1 VNLTINILL
10 PFFNILEKIN
20 TFFLR
25 IGRQFAWIAI
35 LLMVIVILVQV
46 FFRYVLN
53 NALPWPDEVAR
64 FLMLWMTGLIA
75 PSAYRWGGFVSIDL
89 LERFLPK
96 LISTLL
102 TLFLLVVSL
111 FVLVIGLEL
120 GFKHINAGWIF
131 NSSSIKIPFHLI
143 GGKPEPIKL
152 AWMYMS
158 LPVGIIFL
166 ISVNIE
172 LILRNILTNFTKLDL
187 PEDYDKQKLETHNVS
202 LVSSFVFCIFI
213 NWLYSI
219 FLVL

>member
-1 VNLTINILL
+1 MNLTIKTLIYL
-10 PFFNILEKIN
+10 FNFLEKIN

-35 LLMVIVILVQV
+35 FLMVVVIMIQV

-53 NALPWPDEVAR
+53 SALPWPDEVAR

-75 PSAYRWGGFVSIDL
+75 PSAYRWGGFVSIDM

-96 LISTLL
+96 IISTLL
-102 TLFLLVVSL
+102 TLFLLIISL
-111 FVLVIGLEL
+111 FILIIGLEL

-131 NSSSIKIPFHLI
+131 SSASTKIPFNLI
-143 GGKPEPIKL
+143 GGKDEPIKL

-158 LPVGIIFL
+158 LPVGIVFL

-172 LILRNILTNFTKLDL
+172 LILRNFLSNFTKLEL
-187 PEDYDKQKLETHNVS
+187 PEDLDKQKLES
-202 LVSSFVFCIFI
+202 L
-213 NWLYSI
+213 
-219 FLVL
+219 

>member
-1 VNLTINILL
+1 MNLTINILL
-10 PFFNILEKIN
+10 FVFNILEKIN

-75 PSAYRWGGFVSIDL
+75 PSAYRWGGFVSIDML
-89 LERFLPK
+89 QRFLPK
-96 LISTLL
+96 ILSNILVFLILIISLTVLL
-102 TLFLLVVSL
+102 
-111 FVLVIGLEL
+111 IGFEMGL
-120 GFKHINAGWIF
+120 KHINAGWIF
-131 NSSSIKIPFHLI
+131 SSSSIKIPYSLL
-143 GGKPEPIKL
+143 GGKTEAMKL

-158 LPVGIIFL
+158 LPVGIFLL

-172 LILRNILTNFTKLDL
+172 LTLKTILSTFSSQINFPLDK
-187 PEDYDKQKLETHNVS
+187 DKERLEA
-202 LVSSFVFCIFI
+202 
-213 NWLYSI
+213 
-219 FLVL
+219 

>member
-1 VNLTINILL
+1 MNLTIKTLL
-10 PFFNILEKIN
+10 YIFNFLEKIN

-35 LLMVIVILVQV
+35 FLMVVVIMIQV

-75 PSAYRWGGFVSIDL
+75 PSAYRWGGFVSIDM

-96 LISTLL
+96 IISTFL
-102 TLFLLVVSL
+102 TLFLLIISL
-111 FVLVIGLEL
+111 FVLIIGLEL

-131 NSSSIKIPFHLI
+131 NSASIKIPFNLI
-143 GGKPEPIKL
+143 GGKAEPIKL
-152 AWMYMS
+152 ALMYMS

-172 LILRNILTNFTKLDL
+172 LILRNFLSNFTKLEL
-187 PEDYDKQKLETHNVS
+187 PEDLDKQKLETQ
-202 LVSSFVFCIFI
+202 
-213 NWLYSI
+213 
-219 FLVL
+219 

>member
-1 VNLTINILL
+1 MNLIINNLL
-10 PFFNILEKIN
+10 FFFNILERIN
-20 TFFLR
+20 TLFLR

-35 LLMVIVILVQV
+35 LLMVIVILIQV

-96 LISTLL
+96 LLSTLL
-102 TLFLLVVSL
+102 TLFLLILSL

-120 GFKHINAGWIF
+120 GLKHINAGWIF
-131 NSSSIKIPFHLI
+131 NSSSIKIPFNLI
-143 GGKPEPIKL
+143 GGKAEPIKL

-158 LPVGIIFL
+158 LPVGIVFL

-172 LILRNILTNFTKLDL
+172 LILRNILTNFAKLNL
-187 PEDYDKQKLETHNVS
+187 PKDYDKQKLETQ
-202 LVSSFVFCIFI
+202 
-213 NWLYSI
+213 
-219 FLVL
+219 

>member
-1 VNLTINILL
+1 MNLTINILL
-10 PFFNILEKIN
+10 FFFNFIEKVN

-35 LLMVIVILVQV
+35 FLMVIVILIQV
-46 FFRYVLN
+46 FFRYILN

-96 LISTLL
+96 VISTLL
-102 TLFLLVVSL
+102 TLFLLVISL
-111 FVLVIGLEL
+111 IVLIIGLEL
-120 GFKHINAGWIF
+120 GLKHINAGWIF

-143 GGKPEPIKL
+143 GGKAEPIKL
-152 AWMYMS
+152 GWMYMS
-158 LPVGIIFL
+158 LPIGIIFL

-172 LILRNILTNFTKLDL
+172 LILRNILTNFRKLDL
-187 PEDYDKQKLETHNVS
+187 PKDLDKQKLET
-202 LVSSFVFCIFI
+202 
-213 NWLYSI
+213 
-219 FLVL
+219 

>member
-1 VNLTINILL
+1 MNLTINILL
-10 PFFNILEKIN
+10 FFFNFIEKVN

-35 LLMVIVILVQV
+35 FLMVIVILIQV
-46 FFRYVLN
+46 FFRYILN

-96 LISTLL
+96 VISTLL
-102 TLFLLVVSL
+102 TLFLLVISII
-111 FVLVIGLEL
+111 VLIIGLEL
-120 GFKHINAGWIF
+120 GLKHINAGWIF

-143 GGKPEPIKL
+143 GGKAEPIKL

-158 LPVGIIFL
+158 LPIGIIFL

-172 LILRNILTNFTKLDL
+172 LILRNILTNFRKLDL
-187 PEDYDKQKLETHNVS
+187 PKDLDKQKLETQ
-202 LVSSFVFCIFI
+202 
-213 NWLYSI
+213 
-219 FLVL
+219 